1 MTSVQ
6 PCQKRNADNLL
17 NHKFYKMKTNPL
29 LFIVLGTLYFSGCG
43 SNPKRDKDAKG
54 KNLYDTIVIK
64 EVSNELYICTCNPN
78 KCNPSGAGNLYFQGK
93 WKQDLVNKEV
103 DYRNCDERFL
113 IQWNLSELP
122 KGIEIIEAKMELYCD
137 DFTGDKQGQLVYE
150 SITEPWNAD
159 IGYSKKPNTII
170 DDRVLTDW
178 PKAKQYHAIDIT
190 NFIIKWYYD
199 KIPNYGLMGYSI
211 NTETTNSAVFCSSI
225 YPVKALQPKLIVV
238 FKKNKA

>member
-1 MTSVQ
+1 
-6 PCQKRNADNLL
+6 
-17 NHKFYKMKTNPL
+17 MKTNPV
-29 LFIVLGTLYFSGCG
+29 LFIALCTLYFSGCG
-43 SNPKRDKDAKG
+43 SNPKGDKDAIS
-54 KNLYDTIVIK
+54 KNLYDTLVIK
-64 EVSNELYICTCNPN
+64 EISNELYICTCNPN
-78 KCNPSGAGNLYFQGK
+78 RCNPSGSGNLYYQGK
-93 WKQDLVNKEV
+93 WKQDLVNKDV

-113 IQWNLSELP
+113 IQWDLSRLP

-137 DFTGDKQGQLVYE
+137 NFTGDKQGQLVYE
-150 SITEPWNAD
+150 PISEPWNAD

-178 PKAKQYHAIDIT
+178 PKSKQYHVIDIT
-190 NFIIKWYYD
+190 NFIKKWYSD

-225 YPVKALQPKLIVV
+225 YPKKEVLPKLIVI

>member
-1 MTSVQ
+1 MQITYLTL
-6 PCQKRNADNLL
+6 NL
-17 NHKFYKMKTNPL
+17 KKMKTSPL
-29 LFIVLGTLYFSGCG
+29 LFIALCTLYFPGCG
-43 SNPKRDKDAKG
+43 SNPKVDKDAIS
-54 KNLYDTIVIK
+54 KNLYDTLVIK
-64 EVSNELYICTCNPN
+64 EISNELYICTCNPN

-93 WKQDLVNKEV
+93 WKQNLVNKEV

-113 IQWNLSELP
+113 IQWDLSELP

-178 PKAKQYHAIDIT
+178 PKAKQYHVIDIT
-190 NFIIKWYYD
+190 NFIKKWYYD

-225 YPVKALQPKLIVV
+225 YPDKALQPKLIVI